1 MKIKEMYKSIKRDY
15 WNISQSKSQ
24 YTGYLFL
31 FPEYNRQTRAELC
44 GESYA
49 PNNSHNLISC
59 QELNRS
65 GWQWKVIYFALID
78 YFGRM
83 DMEWKQ
89 KADNGELAERD
100 FLCGQWF
107 IGDTQEHLNV
117 LYDCLKTVN
126 AKPDKYK
133 TAEEFFFEWDK
144 ENFIR

>member
-1 MKIKEMYKSIKRDY
+1 MKR
-15 WNISQSKSQ
+15 
-24 YTGYLFL
+24 YLSVDQIYVEKL
-31 FPEYNRQTRAELC
+31 AELC

-49 PNNSHNLISC
+49 PNNSHNLIMC
-59 QELNRS
+59 QQLKLS
-65 GWQWKVIYFALID
+65 GWTWKVIYFALID

-89 KADNGELAERD
+89 KADNGELAEHD

-117 LYDCLKTVN
+117 LYDCLKIVKAN
-126 AKPDKYK
+126 PDKYK